1 VGAAKYGA
9 HVITMNSSNLEGQ
22 TVDANKPRV
31 PAWVNR
37 EEPPKLWIDL
47 REELSWLK
55 PRPYLVE
62 REKEIELRSTL
73 SSMGFTVAEVDLAEG
88 PKDPERVFLLEL
100 TRRLGLSEAGAGSW
114 AALNDRL
121 WDFLRSEDSTPVAVV
136 ITGLD
141 RLARSDIYSF
151 LRCVHNLLSLTEG
164 AGLSD
169 SAASRQIE
177 YFFVGGWQA
186 G

>member
-1 VGAAKYGA
+1 
-9 HVITMNSSNLEGQ
+9 MDSSNLEGR

-31 PAWVNR
+31 PAWVNMA
-37 EEPPKLWIDL
+37 EPPKLWIDL
-47 REELSWLK
+47 KEGLSWLK
-55 PRPYLVE
+55 PRPNLVE

-73 SSMGFTVAEVDLAEG
+73 SSIGFAVTDVDLAEG
-88 PKDPERVFLLEL
+88 AKNPERVFLLEL

-114 AALNDRL
+114 AAFNDRL
-121 WDFLRSEDSTPVAVV
+121 WDFLRSENSTPVAVV

-141 RLARSDIYSF
+141 GLVRSDIYSF
-151 LRCVHNLLSLTEG
+151 TRCVHNLLSLTEG
-164 AGLSD
+164 VGLSD